1 MSIVVIP
8 EAPADEWDYTAWRER
23 MAAQKPGG
31 PGVYSLQ
38 TSEETLS
45 VDIPDNQR
53 RSALRQIL
61 GWSWADDAAPWRL
74 HRPSVGVQHPVIPWL
89 WADSVSWQ
97 PYNPLAKLQADLT
110 ARAKV
115 ESVGFPDYSP
125 DYAGRYSRA
134 EATVRFKP
142 VFWKQYRD
150 DDLEWSEG
158 YAGKEWMRSFGVV
171 NKAHQ
176 LDLISAEGANDDSQL
191 EWAEGGPD
199 GPGQVPFGGTQFVR
213 ASRTT
218 FKMVWKN
225 VPINYTCGE
234 QVFNT
239 SEIASFLMPLPRRLV
254 RALGTVNSVPFPGD
268 NSPFLAGTLLLTGV
282 EESPYQQPVRTDSE
296 FGLWAA
302 DYVLTWEY
310 FNPPRDPAS
319 TQRFATTGPAPVKYG
334 HHLFPYRP
342 TRYWYLATAG
352 TDTTRGTYDGKT
364 VLEEIDHHDLFRHVN
379 DPDYPIP

>member
-8 EAPADEWDYTAWRER
+8 ESPADEWDYTEWRER

-45 VDIPDNQR
+45 VDIPDHQR

-61 GWSWADDAAPWRL
+61 GWAWADDAAPWRL
-74 HRPSVGVQHPVIPWL
+74 HRPSVGLQHPVIPWL

-97 PYNPLAKLQADLT
+97 PYNPLAKLQPDLT

-115 ESVGFPDYSP
+115 ESVGLPDYSP
-125 DYAGRYSRA
+125 AYAGRYSRA

-142 VFWKQYRD
+142 IFWRQYRD
-150 DDLEWSEG
+150 DDLSWSEG
-158 YAGKEWMRSFGVV
+158 YVDREWMRSFGVV

-176 LDLISAEGANDDSQL
+176 LDLISAEGANDESQL
-191 EWAEGGPD
+191 YWAEGGPS
-199 GPGQVPFGGTQFVR
+199 GPGQVVFGGTQFVR
-213 ASRTT
+213 VSKTV

-234 QVFNT
+234 MDFTTNT
-239 SEIASFLMPLPRRLV
+239 IASFLMPLPRRLV

-268 NSPFLAGTLLLTGV
+268 LSPFKAGTLLLTGV
-282 EESPYQQPVRTDSE
+282 EETPYQQPVRTDSE

-319 TQRFATTGPAPVKYG
+319 VTRPAGRSVKYG
-334 HHLFPYRP
+334 HHLFPYRQ

-352 TDTTRGTYDGKT
+352 TAGTRGTYDGKT

-379 DPDYPIP
+379 DPAYPIP